1 MYLVFLQFL
10 KNYNNN
16 TSHTNLL
23 SVLSKLYTDFISVLD
38 WMQLCRAE
46 VLSLWN
52 TTWCLLS
59 RQLRCFAFALFSLKF
74 FELLQYVPPHEVRFT
89 LKKRSSGWTI
99 NPSGVLLSL
108 PDRLS
113 FPSAAKFVNNWT
125 VKLEILQQKH
135 AENKT
140 EFNYKVKCSF
150 YTNYI
155 STMKKN
161 RKNH

>member
-1 MYLVFLQFL
+1 MIITQATLTYFQFCPNFTL
-10 KNYNNN
+10 
-16 TSHTNLL
+16 TL
-23 SVLSKLYTDFISVLD
+23 SVFWIECSCVGQWCCHCETLHDAYCQDSSVF
-38 WMQLCRAE
+38 
-46 VLSLWN
+46 
-52 TTWCLLS
+52 
-59 RQLRCFAFALFSLKF
+59 CFCFVLFSLNF

-89 LKKRSSGWTI
+89 LIKRSSGWTI

-161 RKNH
+161 MKNH